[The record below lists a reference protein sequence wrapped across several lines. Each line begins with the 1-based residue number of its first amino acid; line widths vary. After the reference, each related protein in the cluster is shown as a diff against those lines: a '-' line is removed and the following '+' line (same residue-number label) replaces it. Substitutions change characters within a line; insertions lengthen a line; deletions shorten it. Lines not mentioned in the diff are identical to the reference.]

1 LGIAKNS
8 IFGEALIFFITDSI
22 KIAILLVAIIF
33 FVSFLRSYLPPEK
46 VKKVLANR
54 FEFVGN
60 ILATMI
66 GIVTPFCSC
75 SAVPLFIGFVES
87 GVPLGVTFSYLVSAP
102 MVNEVAAVLLL
113 GLFGWKI
120 ALIYVVSGVVIAVVT
135 GVIIGKFK
143 LEGWVED
150 YVWKIKAGSTAVE
163 DTKILAQRIKEARQY
178 TFNLFKNIYPYVL
191 LGVLLGAFIH
201 GYAPENFLA
210 SLAGKGNIFAV
221 PLAVLLGAFIHG
233 YAPENFLASLAG
245 KGNIFAVPLAVLIGV
260 PLYSNAAGTIPIVKA
275 LIEKGLPLGT
285 ALAFMMAITAL
296 SLPEMII
303 LRKVLKPK
311 LLSVYI
317 AILTVG
323 VIFTGYLFNWVM

>member
-1 LGIAKNS
+1 MVIAKNS
-8 IFGEALIFFITDSI
+8 IFGEALNFFITDSI

-60 ILATMI
+60 ILAAMI

-163 DTKILAQRIKEARQY
+163 DTKILAQKIKEARQY
-178 TFNLFKNIYPYVL
+178 TFNLFKNIYPSVL
-191 LGVLLGAFIH
+191 LG
-201 GYAPENFLA
+201 
-210 SLAGKGNIFAV
+210 
-221 PLAVLLGAFIHG
+221 VLLGAFIHG